1 MKIFCQLLTALYQAQ
16 TYTWIHGLFHM
27 SNILVVLSLWPW
39 LPWQSL
45 NVKQV
50 YTKVKRLHH
59 SDSWDNI
66 PQLPYMCIQTLLCS
80 TLRNCSAFIYMPHEN
95 ETNPKIFQ
103 SKHPLLL
110 VRLRKRLIYIVFTG
124 KKKDDM
130 PIVFFP
136 FFWFHLNF
144 FDGLCIFVKNRQ
156 NDSNLGKK
164 IVPLIG
170 LDPSLFIS
178 IST

>member
-80 TLRNCSAFIYMPHEN
+80 TLRNCSAYLYICLMRMKQTQRFLNLNIPSYLSGWESGWY
-95 ETNPKIFQ
+95 TLF
-103 SKHPLLL
+103 
-110 VRLRKRLIYIVFTG
+110 LRV
-124 KKKDDM
+124 KKG
-130 PIVFFP
+130 
-136 FFWFHLNF
+136 WHAN
-144 FDGLCIFVKNRQ
+144 CIFPLFLISFELLWR
-156 NDSNLGKK
+156 
-164 IVPLIG
+164 IVY
-170 LDPSLFIS
+170 FR
-178 IST
+178 

>member
-27 SNILVVLSLWPW
+27 SNMLVVLSLWPW

-95 ETNPKIFQ
+95 ETNPKISQ

-124 KKKDDM
+124 KKRMTCQLYFSPFSDFIWTSLTDC
-130 PIVFFP
+130 VFS
-136 FFWFHLNF
+136 LK
-144 FDGLCIFVKNRQ
+144 IFKMTV
-156 NDSNLGKK
+156 
-164 IVPLIG
+164 
-170 LDPSLFIS
+170 
-178 IST
+178 T